1 MKTTLATLATLAVL
15 FAALT
20 ATAGDNVISNYFPGY
35 VYVPDSMTNAGDTG
49 LIVSNAYICFPAAL
63 LTITATEAATS
74 TGDVRAVVYD
84 VVQQFYTARA
94 AITNPTATTIT
105 RGTTYAAS
113 GTNVNETVT
122 HIIRTIRRFGSPTLP

>member
-1 MKTTLATLATLAVL
+1 MKTTIATLAIL
-15 FAALT
+15 FATLT
-20 ATAGDNVISNYFPGY
+20 AQAGDNVITNYFPGY

-49 LIVSNAYICFPAAL
+49 LSVSNAYICFPAAL
-63 LTITATEAATS
+63 LTITATEAATA

-84 VVQQFYTARA
+84 VVQQFYTAREA
-94 AITNPTATTIT
+94 KTNQTATTIT

-122 HIIRTIRRFGSPTLP
+122 HIIRTIRQFASPALP

>member
-1 MKTTLATLATLAVL
+1 MKTTLATLAIL

-20 ATAGDNVISNYFPGY
+20 ARGADNVITNYFPGY
-35 VYVPDSMTNAGDTG
+35 VYVPTSMTNAGDTG
-49 LIVSNAYICFPAAL
+49 LTVSNAYICFPAAL
-63 LTITATEAATS
+63 LTITATEAATA

-84 VVQQFYTARA
+84 VVQQFYTAREA
-94 AITNPTATTIT
+94 KTNQTATTIT

-122 HIIRTIRRFGSPTLP
+122 HIIRTIRQFASPALP